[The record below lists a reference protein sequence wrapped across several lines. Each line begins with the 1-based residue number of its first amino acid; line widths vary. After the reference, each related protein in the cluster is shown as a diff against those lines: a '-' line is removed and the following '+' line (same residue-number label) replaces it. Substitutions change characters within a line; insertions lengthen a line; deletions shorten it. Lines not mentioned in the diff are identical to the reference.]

1 MKMLNNASTAKA
13 YGDIESNVVSIDAK
27 NLGLITQMLSTNL
40 YSNPIESFI
49 RETVSNAWDSHV
61 EAGVDEPITIQF
73 YTDSN
78 YSLCCKIEDYG
89 VGLSPERFYNIYRNI
104 GSSTKRDDNTQIG
117 GFGIGRFS
125 ALSCSDVVNIDSS
138 YKGIMYKYLMYKDG
152 NNIKIDKLAEVKI
165 DSVHKNGLAVT
176 VRFNKDTDYDDILLS
191 LKKIQYFP
199 KVYLDVIPM
208 KFNTY
213 GVDYYNTSRTMEKL
227 IEFQK
232 EFNSLKIYNFT
243 TFKTSTISMSA
254 YHSDSVNLLLGN
266 VLYSVDYNRIRI
278 DTVSNKRVCDL
289 NSISTNIA
297 IKFNIGEL
305 EVTPNRESILY
316 SQKNID
322 LINNRVNK
330 VYKEIDDMIISNS
343 SDCTDLFDYY
353 ERSKSQKSSYKLV
366 NNVDSPILIDFSLN
380 IDNVTYKGKKY
391 TDYLFKMIKEVLDI
405 NSAELHYTVS
415 SNSIYHILIPY
426 VVCNGRI
433 TKLTITQMN
442 NYIPDDRKLYMVASS
457 MIYPNKKTFLI
468 KDLRVKEICKRYVRE
483 LSEDGSDGSI
493 YLLLCKSKMYLTK
506 IIITHLKDPL
516 GNAYDLHKDLVK
528 VILDYVNEISQK
540 IPELSVDNLPKDFL
554 DKVDREKQQTVQTTG
569 TTSKAVNW
577 STEINIGVF
586 RNAERITTGN
596 MEPPL
601 VVTNIR
607 YKLDEFKTIFKD
619 KFVVYGSKDD
629 IYLKDIA
636 YIFST
641 YQNTNLHYDEGTKDR
656 VIQIAE
662 TKKSLLK
669 NLKNFMD
676 INDFIKG
683 NRFLQ
688 RVATANKIAQMFPYL
703 IQISKYNN
711 LNKIS
716 EVLKDTI
723 VQVADYITSNDFK
736 NNSYYHMNIVTTQD
750 FVKDLVTIY
759 EKNNAFDPVIMAYVK
774 AHKNELEYTNF
785 LYLLNGNTM
794 SIEDKLICFFA
805 DDILKKKLF
814 MPNSQTIRDVRNYT
828 IYKDI
833 YLTNNICI

>member
-1 MKMLNNASTAKA
+1 MKILNNASTAKA
-13 YGDIESNVVSIDAK
+13 YGDIESNVVSIDTK

-165 DSVHKNGLAVT
+165 DGVHKNGLAVT

-213 GVDYYNTSRTMEKL
+213 RDGYYKTSRTMEKL

-232 EFNSLKIYNFT
+232 EFNSLKIYNFN
-243 TFKTSTISMSA
+243 TFKTSTIKMST

-278 DTVSNKRVCDL
+278 NTVFNKRVCDL

-330 VYKEIDDMIISNS
+330 VYKEIDDMIINSS

-366 NNVDSPILIDFSLN
+366 NNVDSPILIDFSLS

-391 TDYLFKMIKEVLDI
+391 TDYLFKMIKEVLNID
-405 NSAELHYTVS
+405 SAELHSTIGS
-415 SNSIYHILIPY
+415 GSIYHILIPY

-433 TKLTITQMN
+433 TKLTTAQMN

-468 KDLRVKEICKRYVRE
+468 KDLRVNEICKRYIRE
-483 LSEDGSDGSI
+483 LSEDYI

-506 IIITHLKDPL
+506 IIIAHLKDYL
-516 GNAYDLHKDLVK
+516 GDTYDLHKDLVK

-577 STEINIGVF
+577 STEINIGIF
-586 RNAERITTGN
+586 RNAERITGD
-596 MEPPL
+596 MKPPL

-607 YKLDEFKTIFKD
+607 YKLDEFKTIFKN

-641 YQNTNLHYDEGTKDR
+641 YQNTNLQHYGQRTKYR

-688 RVATANKIAQMFPYL
+688 RLATANKLAQMFPHL

-716 EVLKDTI
+716 EALRDAVT
-723 VQVADYITSNDFK
+723 QVADYITSNDFE
-736 NNSYYHMNIVTTQD
+736 NNSYYHMYTVTTHN

-785 LYLLNGNTM
+785 LYLLNSNTM

-814 MPNSQTIRDVRNYT
+814 MPNPQTIRDVRNYT

-833 YLTNNICI
+833 FLANNICK